1 MPVKHNFWIFLI
13 VYGEKDASSSL
24 ETVRT
29 EYEMTRVT
37 AALLF
42 FLCTDEIFETDWLFA
57 IRDLILQ

>member
-37 AALLF
+37 AALLLPTKF
-42 FLCTDEIFETDWLFA
+42 SRRTGYSQYET
-57 IRDLILQ
+57 